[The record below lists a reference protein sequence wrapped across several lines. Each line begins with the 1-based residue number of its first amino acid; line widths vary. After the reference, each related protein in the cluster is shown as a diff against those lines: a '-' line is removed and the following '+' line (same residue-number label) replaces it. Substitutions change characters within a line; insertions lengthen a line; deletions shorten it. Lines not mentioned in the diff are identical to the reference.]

1 MFFKSKERKPRA
13 IAFVDYEHWYISLN
27 KMFHIKPD
35 IGSWVRD
42 MSRTL
47 DVKDIYFFGDFSN
60 NSALREEMIK
70 IRGFSS
76 KIIET
81 SNVSNRIKKDF
92 TDFIMLDHIYQTAMA
107 YRDHIDVFI
116 LFTGDAHFNSAA
128 SFLKNICK
136 KEVGIY
142 GIRGGFSNQLKT
154 TASWWVEYPND
165 VERYKPYFQLIFDNL
180 NDLEKSDRRRKALPT
195 FIKTVETVSRK
206 YNVPRESVR
215 AAMQW
220 LVDNGYLIRKT
231 ENSFGK
237 SIITITAN
245 WHRVV
250 TDGLWTPAVDQSL
263 TASHKRKPGKRG

>member
-35 IGSWVRD
+35 IGGWVRD

-60 NSALREEMIK
+60 NSALREEMTK

-107 YRDHIDVFI
+107 YRDNIDVFI

-180 NDLEKSDRRRKALPT
+180 NDLEKSDRRRKALLT

-206 YNVPRESVR
+206 YNVSRESVR

-250 TDGLWTPAVDQSL
+250 TDGLWTPAVDRSL